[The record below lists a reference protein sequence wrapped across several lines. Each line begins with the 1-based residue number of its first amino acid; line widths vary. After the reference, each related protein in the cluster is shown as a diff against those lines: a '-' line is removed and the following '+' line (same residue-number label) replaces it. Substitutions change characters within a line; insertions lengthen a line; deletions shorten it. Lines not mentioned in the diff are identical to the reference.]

1 MKLYSLLHILECNFD
16 EAGRHFL
23 SFNLDFVDDIM
34 PVCLAPNGCK
44 GLRRHSQSHRI
55 QSMQAKET
63 YYVGPLERIRV
74 NKVAAK
80 ALALRDKCQGNY
92 ARHET

>member
-1 MKLYSLLHILECNFD
+1 MFASLLHILECNFD
-16 EAGRHFL
+16 EAGCHFL
-23 SFNLDFVDDIM
+23 SFNLYFIDDKM

-44 GLRRHSQSHRI
+44 GLRRHSQCHGI

-63 YYVGPLERIRV
+63 YYVGPVERIRV
-74 NKVAAK
+74 DKVAAK
-80 ALALRDKCQGNY
+80 ALALGNKCQGNY